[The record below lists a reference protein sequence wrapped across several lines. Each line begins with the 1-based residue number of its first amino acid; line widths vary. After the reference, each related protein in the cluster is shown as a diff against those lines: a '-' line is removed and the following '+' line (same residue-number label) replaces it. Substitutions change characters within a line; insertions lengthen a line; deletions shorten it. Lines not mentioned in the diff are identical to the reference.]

1 MYTIIT
7 RDNCEWCVKAKDLL
21 KENHILFDEI
31 SIPRH
36 APRHGESP
44 KQNLLSKEEFYD
56 LVEKYNTTK
65 TVPKIFNGKIL
76 IGGYEELEDLILQ
89 QQREKANHGDGG
101 L

>member
-7 RDNCEWCVKAKDLL
+7 KDNCGWCVKAKDLL
-21 KENHILFDEI
+21 KKNNLTFDEI
-31 SIPRH
+31 SIPNRLT
-36 APRHGESP
+36 R
-44 KQNLLSKEEFYD
+44 EEFHV

-65 TVPKIFNGKIL
+65 TVPKIFKGKVL

-89 QQREKANHGDGG
+89 QQREKANHGEGG